1 MASYQSKFSGPQI
14 DAAVAYFNAIEKEG
28 RTVLTS
34 SINQGTSTGGWSE
47 STDPLDK
54 ALGNYYAEITPE
66 GVFNIQGAS
75 FNKPPEVY
83 FVQRGSY
90 GTAPN
95 TIGSDG
101 QKWDLDYVFVR
112 VSGSITKIKCYSNI
126 PLAGT
131 FVIVS
136 VLSTSFDSGAAIVN
150 GDLMVTGKVTVGGN
164 IIQNDDI

>member
-14 DAAVAYFNAIEKEG
+14 DEAVAYFNAIEKEG

-34 SINQGTSTGGWSE
+34 GINAGTSTGGWAE
-47 STDPLDK
+47 SINASDK
-54 ALGNYYAEITPE
+54 AFGNYYAEITAE

-83 FVQRGSY
+83 FVQGDPY
-90 GTAPN
+90 G
-95 TIGSDG
+95 TIGSRD
-101 QKWDLDYVFVR
+101 QKWDLDYVFIR
-112 VSGSITKIKCYSNI
+112 VGGSITKIKCYSNI

-136 VLSTSFDSGAAIVN
+136 VLSTSFNSGAAIVN
-150 GDLMVTGKVTVGGN
+150 GDLMVTGKVTIGGN
-164 IIQNDDI
+164 IIQNDNT